1 MKTVVVYYS
10 RFGTTRTIATALAEE
25 LGAEA
30 REIQAAREC
39 GFMGMGF
46 RSAFGIRMPIQ
57 PMNLDFTGVDRI
69 VLCAP
74 IWAGKPANPAR
85 TFLREAKIEG
95 KRLAVVFTTGGGES
109 GPALEAIRKL
119 VAEKRVEVTFLGAIV
134 TRKKDEGHLR
144 AAVKEPVRKLRSQ
157 EGQ

>member
-25 LGAEA
+25 LGAEV
-30 REIQAAREC
+30 RKIQAVREC

-85 TFLREAKIEG
+85 TFLQEAKIEG
-95 KRLAVVFTTGGGES
+95 KVLAVVFSSGGGETS
-109 GPALEAIRKL
+109 PALEAIRKL
-119 VAEKRVEVTFLGAIV
+119 VAEKRVDLTFLGAIV
-134 TRKKDEGHLR
+134 TRKKDEAQLR
-144 AAVKEPVRKLRSQ
+144 AEAKEPVRKLKSQ
-157 EGQ
+157 QGE

>member
-1 MKTVVVYYS
+1 MKTTVVYYS
-10 RFGTTRTIATALAEE
+10 RFGTTRTIAMALAEE
-25 LGAEA
+25 LGAEV
-30 REIQAAREC
+30 REIKAVREC

-57 PMNLDFTGVDRI
+57 PMNLDFAGVDRI

-95 KRLAVVFTTGGGES
+95 LKLAVAFTTGGGEAS
-109 GPALEAIRKL
+109 PAVEAIRKL
-119 VAEKRVEVTFLGAIV
+119 AMGKRVEVTFLGAIV
-134 TRKKDEGHLR
+134 TRKKDEAQLR
-144 AAVKEPVRKLRSQ
+144 AEAKELARTLK
-157 EGQ
+157 G